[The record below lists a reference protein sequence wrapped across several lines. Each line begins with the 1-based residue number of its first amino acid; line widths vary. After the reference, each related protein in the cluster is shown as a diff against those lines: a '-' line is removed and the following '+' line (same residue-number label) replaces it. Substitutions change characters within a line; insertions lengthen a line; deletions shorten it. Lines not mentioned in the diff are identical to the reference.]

1 MQFSRH
7 SAEYGCVKLEKQAAF
22 SEARRIVGHSY
33 LKKGGGVQFFSALQ
47 IIPSRMNSQTK
58 PVRVNMLRPLENTA
72 VSAASSG
79 TAL

>member
-22 SEARRIVGHSY
+22 SEARRTVGRSY
-33 LKKGGGVQFFSALQ
+33 LKKRGVQFFSALQ

-58 PVRVNMLRPLENTA
+58 PVNVNMLRPLESTA

>member
-22 SEARRIVGHSY
+22 SEARRIVGHSD
-33 LKKGGGVQFFSALQ
+33 LKKGGVQFFSALQ

>member
-33 LKKGGGVQFFSALQ
+33 LKKGGVQFFSALQ
-47 IIPSRMNSQTK
+47 IIPSRM
-58 PVRVNMLRPLENTA
+58 NMLRPLENTA